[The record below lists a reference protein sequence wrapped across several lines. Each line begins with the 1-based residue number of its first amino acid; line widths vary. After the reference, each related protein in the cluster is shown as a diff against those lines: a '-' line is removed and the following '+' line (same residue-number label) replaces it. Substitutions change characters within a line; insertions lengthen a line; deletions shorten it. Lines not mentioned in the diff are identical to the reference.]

1 MNVVRI
7 KDGINNK
14 KNLMFYDMDIH
25 NYYQLL
31 RDEFLC
37 IYFNEP
43 VPVRVRLMESIY
55 YLSDDKNQN
64 LSNRT
69 IAELHGKLLEL
80 LKGKRL
86 IILFNNF
93 ERLTRKAMQAYQN
106 LNGRIISILFVVLVS
121 ILSQKF
127 MLFQNI

>member
-69 IAELHGKLLEL
+69 IAEP
-80 LKGKRL
+80 
-86 IILFNNF
+86 
-93 ERLTRKAMQAYQN
+93 
-106 LNGRIISILFVVLVS
+106 SW
-121 ILSQKF
+121 
-127 MLFQNI
+127 